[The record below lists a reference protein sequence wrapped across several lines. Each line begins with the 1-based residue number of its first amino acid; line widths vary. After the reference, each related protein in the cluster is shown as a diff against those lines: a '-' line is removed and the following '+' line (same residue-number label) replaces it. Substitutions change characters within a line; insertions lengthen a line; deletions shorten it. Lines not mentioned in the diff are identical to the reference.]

1 MVFGA
6 CRRPW
11 RGLYLFHSWKAPK
24 AVAVV
29 VPILLLMKWGLEF
42 KSLALWHS
50 EWAAGLGGLAPDS
63 TPHLGCKIAP
73 NWGLD
78 APQNLYLT
86 RNLHV
91 IHSFSSLQHCIQ
103 IQSSV
108 WLSLWWSLIS
118 ASWQEREFL
127 VSLLFAYIH
136 VLIFTYLADIQV
148 PALLLFT
155 SGLAFL
161 FGLGYLKWHVIAFM
175 IKYYFYDFIIPI
187 IYILD

>member
-1 MVFGA
+1 MIFGA
-6 CRRPW
+6 CHRPW
-11 RGLYLFHSWKAPK
+11 WGLYLFHSWKAPK

-50 EWAAGLGGLAPDS
+50 QWAAGLGGLAPDS
-63 TPHLGCKIAP
+63 TPNLGCKITP

-78 APQNLYLT
+78 APP
-86 RNLHV
+86 NLHV
-91 IHSFSSLQHCIQ
+91 FHSFSSLQHCIQ

-136 VLIFTYLADIQV
+136 VLIFTYLVDIQV

-161 FGLGYLKWHVIAFM
+161 FGLDYLKWHVIAFM
-175 IKYYFYDFIIPI
+175 IKYYYFYDFIIPI
-187 IYILD
+187 ICILD